1 MTRAMRDRL
10 RRVAG
15 GAPGRT
21 KAKKPIAV
29 RGKKTKKAKLMDQLR
44 KRLRAKTPA
53 EVKGKGM
60 SPGMKKAVT
69 GSAVG
74 MGGAGLMA
82 LARKLKPTGRLNA
95 ADLERVKKMMG
106 KKTGGMITPQQLKDI
121 GGPIPFVGTKPP
133 PGMKPVLDSQGKPV
147 KNLFQKDNRPKRRI
161 MRRKAMQSTMPKGK
175 MNRPNVIK
183 KRPKRK

>member
-15 GAPGRT
+15 GAPGRVK

-29 RGKKTKKAKLMDQLR
+29 RGKKTTKAKAMDQMR
-44 KRLRAKTPA
+44 KRLRDKAIKAMTPA
-53 EVKGKGM
+53 EIKGKGM

-95 ADLERVKKMMG
+95 ADLEKVKKMMG
-106 KKTGGMITPQQLKDI
+106 KKTGGMITPKQLKDI

-147 KNLFQKDNRPKRRI
+147 KNLFQKDNRPKKF
-161 MRRKAMQSTMPKGK
+161 MKRRKAMRPSMPS
-175 MNRPNVIK
+175 VIK

>member
-15 GAPGRT
+15 GAPGRK

-29 RGKKTKKAKLMDQLR
+29 RGKKTKKAKLMDQMR
-44 KRLRAKTPA
+44 KQFRAMTPA
-53 EVKGKGM
+53 EIKGKGM

-74 MGGAGLMA
+74 MGGAGLLA
-82 LARKLKPTGRLNA
+82 LARRIKPRGRLNA

-106 KKTGGMITPQQLKDI
+106 KKTGGMITPKQLKDI
-121 GGPIPFVGTKPP
+121 GGPIPFVGTKSP

-147 KNLFQKDNRPKRRI
+147 KNLFQKDNRPKKF
-161 MRRKAMQSTMPKGK
+161 MKRRKAMRPSMPS
-175 MNRPNVIK
+175 VIK

>member
-15 GAPGRT
+15 GAPGRVK

-29 RGKKTKKAKLMDQLR
+29 RGKKTKKAKLMDQMR
-44 KRLRAKTPA
+44 KRFRAKTPA
-53 EVKGKGM
+53 EIKGKGM

-95 ADLERVKKMMG
+95 ADLEKVKKMMG
-106 KKTGGMITPQQLKDI
+106 KKTGGMITPKQLKDI
-121 GGPIPFVGTKPP
+121 GGPIPFVGTKSP

-147 KNLFQKDNRPKRRI
+147 KNLFQKDNRPKRFI
-161 MRRKAMQSTMPKGK
+161 MRRKAMKG
-175 MNRPNVIK
+175 PAPSVIK

>member
-15 GAPGRT
+15 GAPGRVK

-29 RGKKTKKAKLMDQLR
+29 RGKKTKKAKLMDQMR
-44 KRLRAKTPA
+44 KRFRAKTPA
-53 EVKGKGM
+53 EIKGKGM

-95 ADLERVKKMMG
+95 ADLEKVKKMMG
-106 KKTGGMITPQQLKDI
+106 KKTGGMITPKQLKDI
-121 GGPIPFVGTKPP
+121 GGPIPFVGTKSP

-147 KNLFQKDNRPKRRI
+147 KNLFQKDNRPKRFI
-161 MRRKAMQSTMPKGK
+161 MRRKAMKGAA
-175 MNRPNVIK
+175 PSVIK